1 MITSIIAIIAAL
13 MQDHTVAIITSKTG
27 SRSTYRRLPST
38 GEVCRI
44 DETGRIIW
52 YSNIW
57 HLCRKMRLTECT
69 GVHYDAAIIDKVQEE
84 VRFLE
89 GKEAAAK
96 LIDPPPFLR
105 LAA

>member
-27 SRSTYRRLPST
+27 SRATYRRLPST

-96 LIDPPPFLR
+96 LIDPPPFLK